1 MKSKGPGENNL
12 KATSDNFSA
21 TSVRLTAG
29 PLESYSGN
37 VSNQDTTSKQHHS
50 RIENIT
56 TKNMID
62 HMLSEQDYYFF
73 FLVFILVIKMLSQQY
88 KNL

>member
-1 MKSKGPGENNL
+1 MKSKGPRENNL
-12 KATSDNFSA
+12 KATSANFSA

-50 RIENIT
+50 RIEIT
-56 TKNMID
+56 TKNKID
-62 HMLSEQDYYFF
+62 HMLSEQDWFF
-73 FLVFILVIKMLSQQY
+73 FF
-88 KNL
+88 